1 MMHTIK
7 TIHLNA
13 AALRVLQAGMA
24 HYNDQLV
31 ANLADLPKQASPARD
46 RARADIGALCA
57 LEYCLTYNSTHAQG
71 MFERVQFL
79 VIAAETLQAFKRSI
93 AWASFVRVPG
103 LDQRRVEEIVL
114 DLQRQA
120 GDERTRALHGELV
133 Q

>member
-1 MMHTIK
+1 MTIK
-7 TIHLNA
+7 TIHLNPS
-13 AALRVLQAGMA
+13 ALRVLHAGMA

-71 MFERVQFL
+71 MFETVQRL
-79 VIAAETLQAFKRSI
+79 AITAETLRAFKRSI

>member
-1 MMHTIK
+1 
-7 TIHLNA
+7 
-13 AALRVLQAGMA
+13 
-24 HYNDQLV
+24 
-31 ANLADLPKQASPARD
+31 
-46 RARADIGALCA
+46 
-57 LEYCLTYNSTHAQG
+57 

-79 VIAAETLQAFKRSI
+79 VIAAETLAAFKRSI

-103 LDQRRVEEIVL
+103 MDQRRVEEIVL

>member
-1 MMHTIK
+1 MHTIK
-7 TIHLNA
+7 TIHLSPK
-13 AALRVLQAGMA
+13 ALRVLHAGMA

-31 ANLADLPKQASPARD
+31 ANLADLPKQASPSRD

-57 LEYCLTYNSTHAQG
+57 LEYCLTYNS
-71 MFERVQFL
+71 F
-79 VIAAETLQAFKRSI
+79 IAAETLDAFKRSI

-120 GDERTRALHGELV
+120 GDERTRALHLEAV